1 MTEIREEYPPNY
13 KQIELVFP
21 VKGNEIFAYGGIIYN
36 PSGGEVSV
44 ALIEHE
50 KVHFLQ
56 QELVGLDV
64 WWKNYLHDKSFR
76 FDQELPAHICEYRV
90 ARRGVPREQAA
101 RIRFHIADRLSSK
114 LYGNLITRQEALR
127 LIK

>member
-1 MTEIREEYPPNY
+1 MTEIRAEYPPNFEEIV
-13 KQIELVFP
+13 KVFP
-21 VKGNEIFAYGGIIYN
+21 ITGKEIFAYGGIIYN
-36 PSGGEVSV
+36 PSGQEVSKS
-44 ALIEHE
+44 LIEHE

-64 WWKNYLHDKSFR
+64 WWKNYLHDAAFR

-90 ARRGVPREQAA
+90 ARRGVPREEAA

-114 LYGNLITRQEALR
+114 LYGNIATRQEALR